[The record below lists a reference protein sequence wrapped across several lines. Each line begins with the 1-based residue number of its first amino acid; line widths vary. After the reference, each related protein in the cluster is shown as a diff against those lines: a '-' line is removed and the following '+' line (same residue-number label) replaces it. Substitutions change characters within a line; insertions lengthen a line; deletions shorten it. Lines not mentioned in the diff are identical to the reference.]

1 MEKIVEGKQIRLY
14 PEQGQCG
21 CQWQG
26 KPRKTVQNGKAR
38 RKRCAKNSKSFKVLS
53 ISYVI

>member
-14 PEQGQCG
+14 PEQGRCG

-26 KPRKTVQNGKAR
+26 KPRKIVQNGKAR
-38 RKRCAKNSKSFKVLS
+38 RKRCAKNSKSFKVHS